1 MVSGLPP
8 PVSPALQV
16 GQVWRQVDN
25 VSEDTPVGTN
35 PRIRIANLVHPSNLQ
50 VISRRREG

>member
-1 MVSGLPP
+1 VAEVMVRRDPE
-8 PVSPALQV
+8 V